1 MDMSVARIAEV
12 FKTYQRQDRMAE
24 LNKRSS
30 IKSVQG
36 QVDVVMISEEAQ
48 QKLNALQS
56 GGKGVS
62 RRTPQA

>member
-36 QVDVVMISEEAQ
+36 QVDVVRISEEAQ
-48 QKLNALQS
+48 QKINALQS
-56 GGKGVS
+56 GGKGGS